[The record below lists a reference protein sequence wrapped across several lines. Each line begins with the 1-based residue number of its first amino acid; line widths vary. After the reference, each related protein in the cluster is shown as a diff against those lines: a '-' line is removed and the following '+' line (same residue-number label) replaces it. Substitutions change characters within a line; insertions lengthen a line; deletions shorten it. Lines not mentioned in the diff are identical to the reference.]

1 MNNHT
6 PPLIV
11 ISLMIKNEAVSIQAT
26 LASYITKGINHFFI
40 LDTGSTDNTIELT
53 QTFFEQNQLVGI
65 IEQEPFIDFST
76 SRNRTLAL
84 TRQHFPEATFILMP
98 YAEWFLQNPQD
109 LLSFCYQ
116 EKYLDTPIYL
126 IKIKMNNTEFTT
138 ARLFRANY
146 PHRFKGVV
154 HEAPEAL
161 AHIKPPDTVYFEVKS
176 SQQGAEKSKRRWE
189 QDLILLTDAQ
199 NENDQDPR
207 TAFYLAQT
215 YECLNLIEKAYQ
227 HYEHRSTLNGWD
239 EENFITFYRLGYL
252 AENLSQQYAYSLI
265 TWDTAMNHY
274 LKAFSLRPHR
284 IEPLIKI
291 ADHFWPD
298 NIPTCFLFAKHA
310 YDLPYPK
317 NDLLFIEHHMYQYD
331 RYEIISRCAWYMN
344 EFVLGEK
351 ATRQA
356 LEIAP
361 ETPHLL
367 QNLAIY
373 QHKLAEISAQYDNG
387 SKNHA

>member
-1 MNNHT
+1 MSNYT

-11 ISLMIKNEAVSIQAT
+11 IALMIKNEASSIQAT
-26 LASYITKGINHFFI
+26 LALTK
-40 LDTGSTDNTIELT
+40 
-53 QTFFEQNQLVGI
+53 
-65 IEQEPFIDFST
+65 
-76 SRNRTLAL
+76 
-84 TRQHFPEATFILMP
+84 QHFPEATFILMP
-98 YAEWFLQNPQD
+98 DAEWFLQNPQD
-109 LLSFCYQ
+109 LLSFCHQ
-116 EKYLDTPIYL
+116 ERYLDTPLYL
-126 IKIKMNNTEFTT
+126 IKIKMNTTEFTT
-138 ARLFRANY
+138 ARLFRAAY

-161 AHIKPPDTVYFEVKS
+161 AHIKTPDSVYFEVKS

-189 QDLILLTDAQ
+189 QDLILLTNAQ
-199 NENDQDPR
+199 SANNQDPR

-298 NIPTCFLFAKHA
+298 NIPTCFLFAKYA
-310 YDLPYPK
+310 YDIPYPN
-317 NDLLFIEHHMYQYD
+317 NDLLFIEHHMYEYD

-373 QHKLAEISAQYDNG
+373 QHKLAETSA
-387 SKNHA
+387 